1 MKARRSPVSSAKSGG
16 PAPHTSSNAVSGAF
30 DHLPFAIFVLNGAGE
45 VKFHNAQ
52 AGALTAE
59 AGPLAIRAGRLGP
72 RAAAFAAAYA
82 RALTR
87 ARAGLTA
94 HIALTGEQGRPLF
107 LSIAPSQRD
116 CTFYVTIAD
125 PEAPCAE
132 PADIAAMLNISM
144 AEAHVARALFD
155 GARIPAIAAA
165 RRVKIETVRS
175 QLRSLYSKLD
185 VKTQAELIRLLA
197 ALPRG
202 ARTPAKARS

>member
-1 MKARRSPVSSAKSGG
+1 MGALHSVPTVAAVSSAVR
-16 PAPHTSSNAVSGAF
+16 AVNPGAF
-30 DHLPFAIFVLNGAGE
+30 DHMPFAIFVLNGRGE
-45 VKFHNAQ
+45 VKFRNDQ
-52 AGALTAE
+52 AHALTSDT
-59 AGPLAIRAGRLGP
+59 GPLAIRAGRLGP
-72 RAAAFAAAYA
+72 RNAHAAAYA
-82 RALTR
+82 RALAS
-87 ARAGLTA
+87 ARAGVTA
-94 HIALTGEQGRPLF
+94 HVALTDERRRPLF
-107 LSIAPSQRD
+107 LSIAPSQSD

-132 PADIAAMLNISM
+132 PADIAAILGISM

-165 RRVKIETVRS
+165 RRVTIETVRS

-202 ARTPAKARS
+202 ARSPMRTP

>member
-1 MKARRSPVSSAKSGG
+1 MGPRRSTSPGVPANVAVRPASAR
-16 PAPHTSSNAVSGAF
+16 SGAF

-45 VKFHNAQ
+45 VKFHNDQ
-52 AGALTAE
+52 AAALIGDT
-59 AGPLAIRAGRLGP
+59 GPLAIRAGRLGP
-72 RAAAFAAAYA
+72 RAAAYAAAYA
-82 RALTR
+82 RAMTR
-87 ARAGLTA
+87 ARAGVTA
-94 HIALTGEQGRPLF
+94 HVALTGERRRPLF

-132 PADIAAMLNISM
+132 PAEIAAMLDISM

-155 GARIPAIAAA
+155 GARIPEIAAA

-197 ALPRG
+197 ALPRS
-202 ARTPAKARS
+202 ARTPGKVRG

>member
-1 MKARRSPVSSAKSGG
+1 MGARHSVSPAKPASSALR
-16 PAPHTSSNAVSGAF
+16 PAASTGSGAF
-30 DHLPFAIFVLNGAGE
+30 DHLPFAIFVLNGTGE
-45 VKFHNAQ
+45 VKFHNDQ
-52 AGALTAE
+52 AAALIADT
-59 AGPLAIRAGRLGP
+59 GPLAIRAGRLGP
-72 RAAAFAAAYA
+72 RATSCAAAYA
-82 RALTR
+82 RAMTH
-87 ARAGLTA
+87 ARAGVTA
-94 HIALTGEQGRPLF
+94 HVALAGERRRPLF

-132 PADIAAMLNISM
+132 PAEIAAMLDISM

-185 VKTQAELIRLLA
+185 VKTQAELIRHLA
-197 ALPRG
+197 ALPRS
-202 ARTPAKARS
+202 ARAQGKVRS